1 MYHIEYVD
9 ENKRLDSESKDCTT
23 LLTDEIAMSERPI
36 LTMTRLVLH
45 R

>member
-1 MYHIEYVD
+1 MKKE
-9 ENKRLDSESKDCTT
+9 SEDCTT
-23 LLTDEIAMSERPI
+23 LLTDEIAMSEQPI